1 MVSPQCPV
9 QTLRAPAIRL
19 NPASILPWTAG
30 PDDRPL
36 VTGPDMKIATWNVN
50 SIRQREAHVQRW
62 LAANQPD
69 VLLLQEIKCEAA
81 AFPALTFQA
90 LGYRSEAVGQ
100 KAYNGVAVLARVPF
114 TVTHRALPGLP
125 EDDAQARYIE
135 IVTDGVTIA
144 GIYLPNGNSRG
155 EDGFAYKLAWM
166 DRLAERA
173 QALLDADT
181 PLVITGDFNV
191 APTDADYAPGA
202 LSPTDA
208 LVRPESRARFR
219 RLLWLGLTD
228 AVRAIHPHG
237 AAYTFWDYQAGAWQ
251 RDLGLRID
259 HALLSP
265 TLAERLVAAAPD
277 KAERDRAQPSDHVP
291 VVVELH

>member
-1 MVSPQCPV
+1 
-9 QTLRAPAIRL
+9 
-19 NPASILPWTAG
+19 
-30 PDDRPL
+30 
-36 VTGPDMKIATWNVN
+36 MKIATWNVN
-50 SIRQREAHVQRW
+50 SIRQREGHVQRW
-62 LAANQPD
+62 LQACQPD
-69 VLLLQEIKCEAA
+69 ILILQETKCEAP
-81 AFPALTFQA
+81 AFPALTFHG
-90 LGYRSEAVGQ
+90 LGYQSEAVGQ
-100 KAYNGVAVLARVPF
+100 KAYNGVAVLGRIPF
-114 TVTHRALPGLP
+114 TVTRRALPGLP
-125 EDDAQARYIE
+125 DGDAQARYLE
-135 IVTDGVTIA
+135 IATDGLTVA

-155 EDGFAYKLAWM
+155 DDGFAYKLLWM
-166 DRLAERA
+166 DRLADRA
-173 QALLDADT
+173 AALLETDT
-181 PLVITGDFNV
+181 PLIITGDFNV

-228 AVRAIHPHG
+228 AIRAVHPHDTV
-237 AAYTFWDYQAGAWQ
+237 YTFWDYQAGAWQ

-277 KAERDRAQPSDHVP
+277 REERAQPQPSDHVP